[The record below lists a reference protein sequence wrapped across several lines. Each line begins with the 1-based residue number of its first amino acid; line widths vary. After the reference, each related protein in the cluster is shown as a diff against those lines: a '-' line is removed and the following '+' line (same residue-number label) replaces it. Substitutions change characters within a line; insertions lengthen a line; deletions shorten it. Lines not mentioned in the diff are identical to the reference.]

1 MEVAFEPYR
10 LLYWTV
16 FVYKDETTNDPRTF
30 RMAAEGKS
38 SEGANREETI
48 ERVCVDIL
56 ER

>member
-10 LLYWTV
+10 RTTWTV
-16 FVYKDETTNDPRTF
+16 FVYREDTTKDPRTF

-38 SEGANREETI
+38 SEGANREDTM